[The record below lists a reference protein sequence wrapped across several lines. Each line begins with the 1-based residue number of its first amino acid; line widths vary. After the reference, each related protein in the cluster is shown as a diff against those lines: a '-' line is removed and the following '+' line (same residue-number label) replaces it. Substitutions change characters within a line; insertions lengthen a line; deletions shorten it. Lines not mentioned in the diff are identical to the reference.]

1 MSRGTGHKDDVG
13 VAIFGELVRV
23 GSVKVQTTKF
33 VKSAVTLEACP
44 PAGLPEFAF
53 IGRSNVGKSS
63 LINLLT
69 NKDGLARVSKT
80 PGRTR
85 EINFFKINAAWSLVD
100 LPGYGYAKVSKS
112 QRDQFNEFVSE
123 YLVERETLCGTFVLL
138 DSRHSPQKIDLQFV
152 GWLVEASLPFALIFT
167 KTDKSKAKVVEKN
180 VSLFLEAMK
189 EFSDGA
195 PVYFETSVTTRGG
208 RKEVLGFI
216 ETALER
222 FESMR

>member
-1 MSRGTGHKDDVG
+1 M
-13 VAIFGELVRV
+13 
-23 GSVKVQTTKF
+23 KVLNAKF
-33 VKSAVTLEACP
+33 IKSAVSLELCP
-44 PAGLPEFAF
+44 PPGLPEFAF

-85 EINFFKINAAWSLVD
+85 EINFFKINEAWSLVD

-112 QRDQFNEFVSE
+112 LRDQFNEFVSE
-123 YLVERETLCGTFVLL
+123 YLVERESLCGIFVLV

-152 GWLVEASLPFALIFT
+152 AWLVESALPFAIIFT
-167 KTDKSKAKVVEKN
+167 KTDKSKAKVVQKN
-180 VSLFLEAMK
+180 VGLFLEEMK

-195 PVYFETSVTTRGG
+195 PIYFETSATTRDG
-208 RKEVLGFI
+208 RKEVLDFI
-216 ETALER
+216 EAAMAQ
-222 FESMR
+222 F

>member
-1 MSRGTGHKDDVG
+1 
-13 VAIFGELVRV
+13 
-23 GSVKVQTTKF
+23 VKVQNAKF
-33 VKSAVTLEACP
+33 VKSAVSLALCP

-85 EINFFKINAAWSLVD
+85 EINFFKINESWSLVD
-100 LPGYGYAKVSKS
+100 LPGYGYAKVSRS

-123 YLVERETLCGTFVLL
+123 YLVDRETLCGTFVLI
-138 DSRHSPQKIDLQFV
+138 DSRHSPQKIDLEFV
-152 GWLVEASLPFALIFT
+152 SWLVECSLPFALIFT
-167 KTDKSKAKVVEKN
+167 KTDKSKAKVVQKN

-189 EFSDGA
+189 EFSDGV
-195 PVYFETSVTTRGG
+195 PISFQTSATTREG
-208 RKEVLGFI
+208 RKEILDFI
-216 ETALER
+216 EAALLQWNDN
-222 FESMR
+222 SPML

>member
-1 MSRGTGHKDDVG
+1 
-13 VAIFGELVRV
+13 
-23 GSVKVQTTKF
+23 VKVQNAKF
-33 VKSAVTLEACP
+33 IKSAVSLEACP

-69 NKDGLARVSKT
+69 NKEGLARVSKT

-85 EINFFKINAAWSLVD
+85 EINFFKINEAWSLVD

-123 YLVERETLCGTFVLL
+123 YLVERESLCGIFVLV

-152 GWLVEASLPFALIFT
+152 AWLVESSLPFALIFT
-167 KTDKSKAKVVEKN
+167 KTDKSKAKAVEKN

-189 EFSDGA
+189 EFSDGS
-195 PVYFETSVTTRGG
+195 PIYFETSATTRDG
-208 RKEVLGFI
+208 RKEVLDFI
-216 ETALER
+216 EAAMAR
-222 FESMR
+222 F

>member
-1 MSRGTGHKDDVG
+1 M
-13 VAIFGELVRV
+13 
-23 GSVKVQTTKF
+23 KVQNAKF
-33 VKSAVTLEACP
+33 IKSAVSLAACP

-85 EINFFKINAAWSLVD
+85 EINFFKINEAWSLVD

-123 YLVERETLCGTFVLL
+123 YLVERETLCGTFVLI
-138 DSRHSPQKIDLQFV
+138 DSRHGPQKIDLEFV
-152 GWLVEASLPFALIFT
+152 GWLVECSLPFALIFT
-167 KTDKSKAKVVEKN
+167 KTDKSKAKVVQKN
-180 VSLFLEAMK
+180 VNLFLEAMK

-195 PVYFETSVTTRGG
+195 PISFETSSTTREG
-208 RKEVLGFI
+208 RKEVLDFI
-216 ETALER
+216 EAALAQ
-222 FESMR
+222 F

>member
-1 MSRGTGHKDDVG
+1 
-13 VAIFGELVRV
+13 VRIQ
-23 GSVKVQTTKF
+23 SANF
-33 VKSAVTLEACP
+33 SKSAVRLSECP
-44 PAGLPEFAF
+44 PSDLPEFAF

-69 NKDGLARVSKT
+69 KQEGLARVSKT

-85 EINFFKINAAWSLVD
+85 EINFFKINAAWGLVD

-123 YLVERETLCGTFVLL
+123 YLLERENLCGAFVLI
-138 DSRHSPQKIDLQFV
+138 DSRHTPQKIDLAFV
-152 GWLVEASLPFALIFT
+152 SWLIEAELPFALLFT
-167 KTDKSKAKVVEKN
+167 KTDKSKPKEVKKN
-180 VSLFLEAMK
+180 VGLFLEAMK

-195 PVYFETSVTTRGG
+195 PVFMETSASTGDG

-216 ETALER
+216 EAAIER
-222 FESMR
+222 F